1 MCWSRQKKDRLQY
14 PCIPSVI
21 QPVTHS
27 ADMPIL
33 EPPKKYE
40 IVRHYVEEEKF
51 IRPGTSHDLDF
62 EVEDLKELHRI
73 NQAELIEPRKE
84 ILTCQRR
91 KAELLAS
98 RLQQ

>member
-1 MCWSRQKKDRLQY
+1 MCWSRKKKDRLQY
-14 PCIPSVI
+14 PCIPSVL

-27 ADMPIL
+27 DDMPIL

-73 NQAELIEPRKE
+73 NQAELIDLVRDLDLPKE
-84 ILTCQRR
+84 